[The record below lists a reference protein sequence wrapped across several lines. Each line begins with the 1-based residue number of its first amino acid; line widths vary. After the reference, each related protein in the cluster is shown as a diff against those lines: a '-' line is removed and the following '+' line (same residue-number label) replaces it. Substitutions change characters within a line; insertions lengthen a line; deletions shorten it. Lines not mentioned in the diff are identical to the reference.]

1 MRELLLVRYGEI
13 GLKGKNI
20 RSFEKKFV
28 TNIRKAVAQ
37 IPNINV
43 IDRHGRV
50 VVEHD
55 PEVKDQTIEAVRNVF
70 GVVSISPAVK
80 VDRDIETLQETCLE
94 LVRSLSEEIG
104 AKSFK
109 IETRRADKNYPLK
122 TPEIN
127 HAVGGYVYK
136 NMQTLKVDVHNPDI
150 MLTIE
155 IREKAYIFSKRI
167 PGLGGMPYGSAG
179 KGLLLLSGG
188 IDSPVAGY
196 LMARRG
202 LELEA
207 IHFHSYPF
215 TSERALEKVIDLACK
230 LTKYTVNLKIHN
242 VNILEIQKAINEKCP
257 SEEMTILSRCFMMK
271 IAERIA
277 DQYYCKGLVTG
288 ENLGQV
294 ASQTIEGMTVT
305 NSMIDL
311 PVFRPLIAYDKVEI
325 IEIAKKIDTFETSI
339 LPFEDCCTV
348 FLPDRV
354 ITKPRVENINESLAL
369 LDVEALVAD
378 AIKAKET
385 IVVVNGKLFKKS
397 RDAGSQRGI

>member
-28 TNIRKAVAQ
+28 LNIRKALMQ

-55 PEVKDQTIEAVRNVF
+55 AEFKDQTIEAVRNVF
-70 GVVSISPAVK
+70 GVVSISPAIK
-80 VDRDIETLQETCLE
+80 VERDIDTLKESCLDII
-94 LVRSLSEEIG
+94 RSLSEEIG

-127 HAVGGYVYK
+127 HSVGGYVYK

-150 MLTIE
+150 LLTIE
-155 IREKAYIFSKRI
+155 IREKAYIFSKKI

-215 TSERALEKVIDLACK
+215 TSERALEKVIDLAGK
-230 LTKYTVNLKIHN
+230 LTKYTINLKIHN

-271 IAERIA
+271 IAEKIA
-277 DQYYCKGLVTG
+277 NQYNCKALVTG

-294 ASQTIEGMTVT
+294 ASQTVEGMTVT
-305 NSMIDL
+305 NSMINL

-325 IEIAKKIDTFETSI
+325 IEIAKKLDTFETSI

-354 ITKPRVENINESLAL
+354 VTKPRLENIEESIGL
-369 LDVEALVAD
+369 LDVDTLINE
-378 AIKAKET
+378 AIKGKET
-385 IVVVNGKLFKKS
+385 IVVVNGKLFRKS
-397 RDAGSQRGI
+397 